1 MTNISISRFYTDLS
15 SVRTDKITFEDLKN
29 KLALIAVYVREKDV
43 FLYETN
49 NIKLLKKLGK
59 ISRRHNLQTAITNF
73 PLRPY
78 VREPKVP
85 KFFVTDFLEYSLRYR
100 IGHRALWVYKNNSI
114 REKIGHCLANERKL
128 GILLGYPTCC
138 VEEYVERKVR
148 VIEVFYDALVRK
160 YRPKSREEIKQL
172 LDRDAEVPIELPDN
186 VDKTW
191 RQFPFVFHTACK
203 ACLSMESS
211 ASSILNLKYEKLAL
225 GVSKHF
231 HDEILD
237 AASALCTRAIQGI

>member
-1 MTNISISRFYTDLS
+1 MSISRFYKDLS
-15 SVRTDKITFEDLKN
+15 SVKTDKITFADLKN
-29 KLALIAVYVREKDV
+29 KLALMAVYVGEKDV

-49 NIKLLKKLGK
+49 SIKLLKKLSK

-85 KFFVTDFLEYSLRYR
+85 KFFVTDFLEYSLKYR
-100 IGHRALWVYKNNSI
+100 IGYSALWVYKNNSI
-114 REKIGHCLANERKL
+114 REKIGHCLANEKKL

-148 VIEVFYDALVRK
+148 VIEVFYNALVRK

-172 LDRDAEVPIELPDN
+172 LDRDAEVPMELPDN

-191 RQFPFVFHTACK
+191 RQFPFVFHTAYK

-211 ASSILNLKYEKLAL
+211 ASSILNLWSERLAL
-225 GVSKHF
+225 SVSKHF

-237 AASALCTRAIQGI
+237 VVSVLYTQATQGT

>member
-1 MTNISISRFYTDLS
+1 MSISRFYTDLL
-15 SVRTDKITFEDLKN
+15 SVKIDKITFEDLKN
-29 KLALIAVYVREKDV
+29 KLALIAVYVGEKDV

-49 NIKLLKKLGK
+49 NSKLLKKLGK
-59 ISRRHNLQTAITNF
+59 ISRRHNLQTAITKF

-100 IGHRALWVYKNNSI
+100 VGHSALCVYKNNSI
-114 REKIGHCLANERKL
+114 REKIGDCLANERKL

-148 VIEVFYDALVRK
+148 MIEVFYDGLVKK

-172 LDRDAEVPIELPDN
+172 LDADAEVPIELSDN

-191 RQFPFVFHTACK
+191 RQLPFVFHTACK

-211 ASSILNLKYEKLAL
+211 ASSMLNLRYEKLAL
-225 GVSKHF
+225 SVSKHF
-231 HDEILD
+231 HNEILN
-237 AASALCTRAIQGI
+237 AASALCTRVI